1 MTDTTIYRDRIVD
14 DHLAELFSEF
24 PAVMVTG
31 PRAVGK
37 TTIAAQLVDEI
48 VYLDEP
54 GSAASFRADPDA
66 AIRRAGRA
74 SSSLM
79 GSQTH
84 SPQFLRAPVE

>member
-37 TTIAAQLVDEI
+37 TTTAAMKL
-48 VYLDEP
+48 
-54 GSAASFRADPDA
+54 
-66 AIRRAGRA
+66 
-74 SSSLM
+74 
-79 GSQTH
+79 
-84 SPQFLRAPVE
+84 